1 MPDHKQGD
9 ILQMARD
16 DKFDFAVVFGHC
28 GFTLMAACWGEFSD
42 SIPGSSTVQDPFR
55 ELANGPYEI
64 AEGSWISFIRS
75 RANHGMTDAEVINAL
90 ETSLKWAH
98 QEGHV
103 RVITNGIMDID
114 KDTDIV
120 ANNAS
125 HDRRAQL
132 INQLATQYETEFGME
147 ITLTSL
153 NDVFRRNA
161 S

>member
-1 MPDHKQGD
+1 M
-9 ILQMARD
+9 
-16 DKFDFAVVFGHC
+16 
-28 GFTLMAACWGEFSD
+28 
-42 SIPGSSTVQDPFR
+42 
-55 ELANGPYEI
+55 
-64 AEGSWISFIRS
+64 
-75 RANHGMTDAEVINAL
+75 
-90 ETSLKWAH
+90 
-98 QEGHV
+98 
-103 RVITNGIMDID
+103 ITNGIMDID

-132 INQLATQYETEFGME
+132 INQLATQYETEFGLE

>member
-16 DKFDFAVVFGHC
+16 DKFDLAVVFGHC
-28 GFTLMAACWGEFSD
+28 GFTLMAACWGEFRD
-42 SIPGSSTVQDPFR
+42 SIPGWSTVQDPFR
-55 ELANGPYEI
+55 ELAYGPHEI
-64 AEGSWISFIRS
+64 AEGSWMSFIRS
-75 RANHGMTDAEVINAL
+75 RANHGMTDDEVTNAL
-90 ETSLKWAH
+90 ETSLNWAH

-114 KDTDIV
+114 KDTDTV

-132 INQLATQYETEFGME
+132 INQLATQYEAEFGLE
-147 ITLTSL
+147 ITLISL
-153 NDVFRRNA
+153 NDVFIRNA
-161 S
+161 G